1 MFARKLAAGGYD
13 LLLVARREDRLR
25 SLAVELAE
33 TYHVSAGVLAADLAV
48 DADRERVAERIR
60 SAPDLG
66 LLVNNA
72 GFGTLGFFADSDVE
86 SQLQMHRVH
95 VIAALHLTHAALA
108 NLIPRGEGG
117 VINVSSV
124 AAFGQSAGSVSYCAT
139 KGWMN
144 AFTAGLYAELEVQK
158 SPVKMQ
164 ALCPGFTLSEF
175 HDTARIDRSPIP
187 QSLWMTA
194 DFVVSESLRGFDA
207 GKLFVIPGWRY
218 KLIVMFMKSLPG
230 WALAKNVGEGGAEV
244 SEAEGVKEQRLKSV
258 PPHFSAHG
266 GTGFRLCT
274 SDKLMLSRSV
284 LSNNEFKSFPPR
296 CRKDGWRRVG
306 RCRTVYP
313 EN

>member
-1 MFARKLAAGGYD
+1 MAERKLAIITGASSGIGAMFARKLAARGYN

-33 TYHVSAGVLAADLAV
+33 TYHVSAGILVADLAV
-48 DADRERVAERIR
+48 DAERERVAERIG

-86 SQLQMHRVH
+86 SQLQMHRLH

-144 AFTAGLYAELEVQK
+144 DFTAGLYA
-158 SPVKMQ
+158 
-164 ALCPGFTLSEF
+164 
-175 HDTARIDRSPIP
+175 
-187 QSLWMTA
+187 
-194 DFVVSESLRGFDA
+194 
-207 GKLFVIPGWRY
+207 
-218 KLIVMFMKSLPG
+218 
-230 WALAKNVGEGGAEV
+230 GGAEIPRQDASAVPWIHFVGV
-244 SEAEGVKEQRLKSV
+244 SRHG
-258 PPHFSAHG
+258 AHRPESDPAKLVDDH
-266 GTGFRLCT
+266 GFRG
-274 SDKLMLSRSV
+274 
-284 LSNNEFKSFPPR
+284 E
-296 CRKDGWRRVG
+296 
-306 RCRTVYP
+306 
-313 EN
+313 